1 MKLLFILSLICIAA
15 SAKFDTKRARIE
27 KVVKDRALR
36 QEMERRM
43 FEEAIRRIRAGRP
56 INTGAIVTNI
66 TPTTNRLVFRLGQPG
81 PDGLHFNSE
90 QHNRQ
95 SNQ

>member
-1 MKLLFILSLICIAA
+1 MKLLFILSLVCIAT
-15 SAKFDTKRARIE
+15 SAKFDKEMFFAK
-27 KVVKDRALR
+27 KVVKDRAIR

-43 FEEAIRRIRAGRP
+43 LEEAIRRIRAGRL
-56 INTGAIVTNI
+56 IDTGAIVTNI
-66 TPTTNRLVFRLGQPG
+66 TPTTNRLVFIFGQPG